1 MRKAMTDDYFH
12 VLRENNLYKMI
23 CVSLSV
29 LIMVI
34 LLPLI
39 YGVIWFERFGSDKKR
54 TLLNMLVSSACWTVI
69 LCGIMLQVP
78 DIVHIVIGPLPAT
91 VCFFQAVLR
100 SAFAS
105 EFLFYFDAIV
115 VVRFVYIFCLKNPAN
130 VCDEFWYQVVTRIV
144 IVYCILTR
152 KWFKR
157 LKVLRC
163 IQGLIVLE
171 NHSTMQ

>member
-54 TLLNMLVSSACWTVI
+54 TLINMLVSSACWTVI

-78 DIVHIVIGPLPAT
+78 KMNYK
-91 VCFFQAVLR
+91 Q
-100 SAFAS
+100 
-105 EFLFYFDAIV
+105 
-115 VVRFVYIFCLKNPAN
+115 
-130 VCDEFWYQVVTRIV
+130 
-144 IVYCILTR
+144 
-152 KWFKR
+152 
-157 LKVLRC
+157 
-163 IQGLIVLE
+163 
-171 NHSTMQ
+171 